1 MTTSV
6 LAIKRVLPP
15 IVFIPN
21 YQVTKQVYALYRS
34 KLRIASKMGYKIGSG
49 TDERFMDSTMFDK
62 DRIDVYARKLMVG
75 DMTWSHIHHTYKNT
89 IQNIKKDYPFD
100 EETQN
105 IALDYGFETLRA
117 YNKMKKLYDDK
128 NKYKDRQKAAKY
140 GYGKPLQTI
149 PTESIIWDGPS
160 G

>member
-1 MTTSV
+1 MTTSA
-6 LAIKRVLPP
+6 LAIKRVMAPA
-15 IVFIPN
+15 IWNPN
-21 YQVTKQVYALYRS
+21 LHVTKQIYALYRS

-49 TDERFMDSTMFDK
+49 TDERFMDSTMFDE
-62 DRIDVYARKLMVG
+62 DRIDIYARKLMVG
-75 DMTWSHIHHTYKNT
+75 EMTWSHIHHSYRNT
-89 IQNIKKDYPFD
+89 IKNIKKIYPFD
-100 EETQN
+100 EEIQN

-140 GYGKPLQTI
+140 GYGNPLQTI
-149 PTESIIWDGPS
+149 PKGSIVWDGPS

>member
-1 MTTSV
+1 MTTSA
-6 LAIKRVLPP
+6 LAIKRVLTP
-15 IVFIPN
+15 IVFMPN

-100 EETQN
+100 EEIQN
-105 IALDYGFETLRA
+105 IQGTKDFQATNLEITKINTKID
-117 YNKMKKLYDDK
+117 KKQQNMAMANLF
-128 NKYKDRQKAAKY
+128 RLF
-140 GYGKPLQTI
+140 LQ
-149 PTESIIWDGPS
+149 GP
-160 G
+160 